1 MSIKRILSISS
12 CLIMSTCLM
21 QAAVQQQ
28 GSDQPTADAIQ
39 AAQAQ
44 SNQDAAYQESLQIER
59 EQQYDLQQQRILQ
72 QRQQAQQFA
81 IHEQERAKSLNGT
94 QPSDDGRRTGR
105 RAPSP
110 PSYDPARQNYDPAAS
125 PYAKKSSWNAALD
138 AATGHINPDNID
150 YGGLLSQ
157 WHIAIAQ
164 ETIGNL
170 YFYVVVVESITLL
183 IICLYTFHLIVE
195 RRHRLHIAGG
205 VVTQLYNQY
214 VLARNKAYEAIRAHN
229 ALVEDKEDR
238 LDSLLCDER
247 PPELAIQVSRAG
259 NPALDNSGHI
269 INPAAASRLAQA
281 TDRPAA
287 NGFRDESNVNSREPH
302 AEDESIPEKA
312 PIPLAAIDTVGAKDE
327 PNSSIASKSNSI
339 EDQLEVTKR
348 QVETLQGRLRSKTIR
363 INELEDALSV
373 TSNATKF
380 PEL

>member
-1 MSIKRILSISS
+1 MSTKRILTISS
-12 CLIMSTCLM
+12 CLILSTCMM
-21 QAAVQQQ
+21 QSAGRQQ

-59 EQQYDLQQQRILQ
+59 EQQYDLQQQRIMQ

-81 IHEQERAKSLNGT
+81 IHAQQRAENINGA
-94 QPSDDGRRTGR
+94 QPSADGRRTGR
-105 RAPSP
+105 RPPPPS
-110 PSYDPARQNYDPAAS
+110 SYDPARQNYDPAAG

-138 AATGHINPDNID
+138 AATGHINPDNIN

-157 WHIAIAQ
+157 WHLAMAQ

-170 YFYVVVVESITLL
+170 YFYIVVVESITLL
-183 IICLYTFHLIVE
+183 IIFLYAFHLIVE
-195 RRHRLHIAGG
+195 RRHRLQIAGG

-247 PPELAIQVSRAG
+247 PPELTIQVSRAG
-259 NPALDNSGHI
+259 NPGLDNSGHM
-269 INPAAASRLAQA
+269 INHAAASRSAK
-281 TDRPAA
+281 TTNDSTA
-287 NGFRDESNVNSREPH
+287 NGLQIESVIDSPEPR
-302 AEDESIPEKA
+302 AEDDGIPEKA
-312 PIPLAAIDTVGAKDE
+312 PIPLAAIDVVGAKGEADD
-327 PNSSIASKSNSI
+327 PIASKSNSV

-348 QVETLQGRLRSKTIR
+348 QVETLQSRLRSKNIR

-373 TSNATKF
+373 TSSTTKY